1 MERSERVQLLNP
13 SATLEITA
21 KANDMR
27 AKGLDVI
34 GLGAGEP
41 DFNTPEHIIQAAAEA
56 AQAGHTK
63 YTPSGGTIELRQAI
77 ADKLRHD
84 NQLSYDTNQIIVT
97 NGAKH
102 ALYNA
107 FQALLNPGDEVI
119 IPAPYWVSYVEQVK
133 LAGGKPVIVE
143 TSEAQSFKL
152 TANQLERALTPQTK
166 LLVIN
171 SPNNPTGS
179 VYTRDELLALGQV
192 CLEHRIGIISDEI
205 YERLIYEGE
214 HISIASL
221 SDELYD
227 LTLVINGVS
236 KTYAMTGWR
245 IGYAAGNAKVIQAMT
260 DVSSHSTS
268 NPSSIAQYATL
279 AALTGTQEPI
289 AEMKR
294 AFLARRNYVVER
306 MNQLNGVS
314 TSAPQGAFYVFANI
328 SRLLSDSDGQ
338 YRDAGE
344 WSKALLEQEHVA
356 VVPGT
361 AFGAPQHIR
370 LSYATSMEQLE
381 RAMERI
387 ERFLTKTRHTIV

>member
-1 MERSERVQLLNP
+1 MERSERAQRLTP
-13 SATLEITA
+13 SATLAITA
-21 KANDMR
+21 KANEMR
-27 AKGLDVI
+27 AKGMDVI

-41 DFNTPEHIIQAAAEA
+41 DFNTPEHIIQAASEA

-63 YTPSGGTIELRQAI
+63 YTPSGGIIELRQAI
-77 ADKLRHD
+77 ADKLHHD

-97 NGAKH
+97 TGAKH

-143 TSEAQSFKL
+143 TSESQSFKL
-152 TANQLERALTPQTK
+152 TATQLEQALTPQTK

-179 VYTRDELLALGQV
+179 VYTRDELFALGQV
-192 CLEHRIGIISDEI
+192 CLEHGIGIISDEI

-214 HISIASL
+214 HVSIASL

-245 IGYAAGNAKVIQAMT
+245 IGYAAGKAEVIQAMT
-260 DVSSHSTS
+260 DISSHSTS
-268 NPSSIAQYATL
+268 NPSSIAQFATH
-279 AALTGTQEPI
+279 AALTGSQEPV

-306 MNQLNGVS
+306 MNGMNGVK
-314 TSAPQGAFYVFANI
+314 TTAPQGAFYVFANI
-328 SRLLSDSDGQ
+328 SRILTASSSH
-338 YRDAGE
+338 YRDAGD
-344 WSKALLEQEHVA
+344 WSTALLEEEHVA

-387 ERFLTKTRHTIV
+387 ERFLTKTAQTIH